1 MSYCFKEGVYMTCLE
16 AQSMI
21 TTFIEE
27 KLDDEQLEE
36 FIHHMRECSDCKE
49 ELEVYYTLMVGMK
62 QLDNNEQ
69 LSNNFAKEL
78 EEQLSY
84 YENRIKGQKRFE
96 LQIKFGIICLS
107 TILLMAVLIGLGVMI
122 LNGKK
127 RASKENTSKYY
138 YMNVKPHLFYPEDYS
153 LRNPY
158 GGIEIEKEKE

>member
-1 MSYCFKEGVYMTCLE
+1 MTCLE

-21 TTFIEE
+21 TTFIEG

-36 FIHHMRECSDCKE
+36 FIHHMRNCPDCKE

-62 QLDNNEQ
+62 QLDNNEK

-84 YENRIKGQKRFE
+84 HENRIKGKKRFE
-96 LQIKFGIICLS
+96 LEKKFGAAFFI
-107 TILLMAVLIGLGVMI
+107 TVLLVVVLVQLGVMI
-122 LNGKK
+122 FAFRN
-127 RASKENTSKYY
+127 RSSREDTAKYY
-138 YMNVKPHLFYPEDYS
+138 YMNVKPHLFYPDDYA

-158 GGIEIEKEKE
+158 GGTK